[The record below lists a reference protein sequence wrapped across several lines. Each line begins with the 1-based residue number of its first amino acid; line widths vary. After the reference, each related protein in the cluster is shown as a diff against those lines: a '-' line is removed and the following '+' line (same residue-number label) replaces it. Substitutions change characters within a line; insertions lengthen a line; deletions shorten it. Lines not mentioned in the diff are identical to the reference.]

1 MTAQQL
7 AKYIR
12 IDSLKMVHRA
22 KAAHIGSALSI
33 ADILAAL
40 YGGVLKPEDKVIL
53 SKGHATV
60 ALYAALKHSGIN
72 LDLESYGQSGS
83 VLMHHVSHK
92 VPGVHFSTGSLGHG
106 LPFGVGIAK
115 AWQLQK
121 REGRVYVIM
130 SDGEMQEGSNWEA
143 IQFAAHHKLENLIAI
158 IDNNNLQSITTVEET
173 LDLRDLKAKLNAF
186 GWGASY
192 QDGHDVKKLAKDFAY
207 WHNAPRAIIAETI
220 KGKGVSFMEDKVE
233 WHYKTP
239 TDAELEQAIKEVQDA
254 QVIHGTIN
262 CWRCIRQTH
271 HANHR

>member
-1 MTAQQL
+1 MREL
-7 AKYIR
+7 AKKIR
-12 IDSLKMVHRA
+12 IDSLRMVHRA

-33 ADILAAL
+33 ADILATL
-40 YGGVLKPEDKVIL
+40 YGGVLRPYDKLIL

-60 ALYAALKHSGIN
+60 ALYAALKHSGTN
-72 LDLESYGQSGS
+72 LDLESYGKSGS
-83 VLMHHVSHK
+83 ILMHHVSHK

-143 IQFAAHHKLENLIAI
+143 IQFAAHHKLNNLTAI

-192 QDGHDVKKLAKDFAY
+192 QDGHNVKKLTKDFLY
-207 WHNAPRAIIAETI
+207 LHNAPIAIIAETV
-220 KGKGVSFMEDKVE
+220 KGKGVSFMENKVE

-239 TDAELEQAIKEVQDA
+239 TDAELEQAIKEVESA
-254 QVIHGTIN
+254 
-262 CWRCIRQTH
+262 
-271 HANHR
+271 

>member
-1 MTAQQL
+1 MREL
-7 AKYIR
+7 AKKIR
-12 IDSLKMVHRA
+12 IDSLRMVHRA

-33 ADILAAL
+33 ADILATL

-121 REGRVYVIM
+121 REGRVFVIM

-143 IQFAAHHKLENLIAI
+143 IQFAAHHKLENLVAI

-192 QDGHDVKKLAKDFAY
+192 QDGHDVDKLKKDFAY
-207 WHNAPRAIIAETI
+207 WHNAPRAIIAETT

-239 TDAELEQAIKEVQDA
+239 TDAELEQAIKEIESA
-254 QVIHGTIN
+254 
-262 CWRCIRQTH
+262 
-271 HANHR
+271 

>member
-1 MTAQQL
+1 MREL
-7 AKYIR
+7 AKKIR
-12 IDSLKMVHRA
+12 IDSLRMVHRA

-33 ADILAAL
+33 ADILATL
-40 YGGVLKPEDKVIL
+40 YGGVLKPQDKVIL

-143 IQFAAHHKLENLIAI
+143 IQFAAHHRLDNLTAI
-158 IDNNNLQSITTVEET
+158 IDNNDLQSITTVEET
-173 LDLRDLKAKLNAF
+173 LSLRDLKEKLNAF
-186 GWGASY
+186 GWGAWY
-192 QDGHDVKKLAKDFAY
+192 TRGHNVYTLEKDFAY
-207 WHNAPRAIIAETI
+207 SHNMPIALIAETV
-220 KGKGVSFMEDKVE
+220 KGKGVSFMENKVE

-239 TDAELEQAIKEVQDA
+239 TDAELEQAIREVENA
-254 QVIHGTIN
+254 
-262 CWRCIRQTH
+262 
-271 HANHR
+271 

>member
-33 ADILAAL
+33 ADILATL

-207 WHNAPRAIIAETI
+207 WHNAPRAIIAETT

-254 QVIHGTIN
+254 
-262 CWRCIRQTH
+262 
-271 HANHR
+271 

>member
-1 MTAQQL
+1 MKEL
-7 AKYIR
+7 AKKIR
-12 IDSLKMVHRA
+12 IDSLRMVHRA

-33 ADILAAL
+33 ADILAVL

-83 VLMHHVSHK
+83 VLMHHVSHH

-106 LPFGVGIAK
+106 LPFAVGIAK

-121 REGRVYVIM
+121 KEGRVYVIM

-143 IQFAAHHKLENLIAI
+143 IQFAAHHKLGNLTAI
-158 IDNNNLQSITTVEET
+158 IDNNKLQSLTTVEET
-173 LDLRDLKAKLNAF
+173 IDLRDLKRKFNAF
-186 GWGASY
+186 GWGGLY
-192 QDGHDVKKLAKDFAY
+192 VDGHDVNELAEWFSY
-207 WHNAPRAIIAETI
+207 THIAPIVIIAETV

-239 TDAELEQAIKEVQDA
+239 TDAELEQAIREVEDA
-254 QVIHGTIN
+254 
-262 CWRCIRQTH
+262 
-271 HANHR
+271 

>member
-1 MTAQQL
+1 
-7 AKYIR
+7 
-12 IDSLKMVHRA
+12 
-22 KAAHIGSALSI
+22 
-33 ADILAAL
+33 
-40 YGGVLKPEDKVIL
+40 
-53 SKGHATV
+53 
-60 ALYAALKHSGIN
+60 
-72 LDLESYGQSGS
+72 
-83 VLMHHVSHK
+83 MHHVSHK

-143 IQFAAHHKLENLIAI
+143 IQFAAHHRLANLTAI

-192 QDGHDVKKLAKDFAY
+192 QDGHDVDVLKADFAY
-207 WHNAPRAIIAETI
+207 WHNAPRAIIAVTT

-254 QVIHGTIN
+254 
-262 CWRCIRQTH
+262 
-271 HANHR
+271 

>member
-1 MTAQQL
+1 MREL
-7 AKYIR
+7 AKKIR
-12 IDSLKMVHRA
+12 IDSLRMVHRA

-33 ADILAAL
+33 ADILATL

-115 AWQLQK
+115 AWQLQG
-121 REGRVYVIM
+121 REGRVFVIM

-143 IQFAAHHKLENLIAI
+143 IQFAAHHKLENLVAI

-192 QDGHDVKKLAKDFAY
+192 QDGHDVDKLKKDFAY
-207 WHNAPRAIIAETI
+207 WHNAPRAIIAETT

-239 TDAELEQAIKEVQDA
+239 TDAELEQAIKEIESA
-254 QVIHGTIN
+254 
-262 CWRCIRQTH
+262 
-271 HANHR
+271 

>member
-1 MTAQQL
+1 MREL
-7 AKYIR
+7 AKKIR
-12 IDSLKMVHRA
+12 IDSLRMVHRA

-33 ADILAAL
+33 ADILATL

-115 AWQLQK
+115 AWQLQQ

-143 IQFAAHHKLENLIAI
+143 IQFAAHHRLANLTAI
-158 IDNNNLQSITTVEET
+158 IDNNDLQSITTVKET
-173 LDLRDLKAKLNAF
+173 LDLRDLKEKLNAF
-186 GWGASY
+186 GWGAWY
-192 QDGHDVKKLAKDFAY
+192 TRGHNVHILERDFAY
-207 WHNAPRAIIAETI
+207 SHNMPIALIAETV
-220 KGKGVSFMEDKVE
+220 KGKGVSFMENKVE

-254 QVIHGTIN
+254 
-262 CWRCIRQTH
+262 
-271 HANHR
+271 

>member
-1 MTAQQL
+1 MREL
-7 AKYIR
+7 AKKIR
-12 IDSLKMVHRA
+12 IDSLRMVHRA

-33 ADILAAL
+33 VDILAVL

-60 ALYAALKHSGIN
+60 ALNAALKHSGTN
-72 LDLESYGQSGS
+72 LDLESYGKSGS
-83 VLMHHVSHK
+83 ILMHHVSHK

-121 REGRVYVIM
+121 REGRVFVIM

-143 IQFAAHHKLENLIAI
+143 IQFAAHHKLDNLIAI

-173 LDLRDLKAKLNAF
+173 LDLRDLKIKFNAF

-192 QDGHDVKKLAKDFAY
+192 QDGHDVDKLKKDFAY
-207 WHNAPRAIIAETI
+207 WHNEPRAIIAETT

-239 TDAELEQAIKEVQDA
+239 TDAELEQAIKEVESA
-254 QVIHGTIN
+254 
-262 CWRCIRQTH
+262 
-271 HANHR
+271 

>member
-207 WHNAPRAIIAETI
+207 WHNAPRAIIAETT

-254 QVIHGTIN
+254 
-262 CWRCIRQTH
+262 
-271 HANHR
+271 

>member
-1 MTAQQL
+1 MREL
-7 AKYIR
+7 AKKIR
-12 IDSLKMVHRA
+12 IDSLRMVHRA

-33 ADILAAL
+33 ADILATL
-40 YGGVLKPEDKVIL
+40 YGGVLKPQDKVIL

-143 IQFAAHHKLENLIAI
+143 IQFAAHHRLDNLTAI
-158 IDNNNLQSITTVEET
+158 IDNNDLQSITTVEET
-173 LDLRDLKAKLNAF
+173 LALRDLKEKFNAF
-186 GWGASY
+186 GWGAWY
-192 QDGHDVKKLAKDFAY
+192 TRGHNVYILEKDFAY
-207 WHNAPRAIIAETI
+207 SHNMPIALIAETV
-220 KGKGVSFMEDKVE
+220 KGKGVSFMENKVE

-239 TDAELEQAIKEVQDA
+239 TDAELEQAIREVENA
-254 QVIHGTIN
+254 
-262 CWRCIRQTH
+262 
-271 HANHR
+271 

>member
-1 MTAQQL
+1 MKNL
-7 AKYIR
+7 AKKIR
-12 IDSLKMVHRA
+12 IDSLRMVHRA

-33 ADILAAL
+33 ADILATL

-83 VLMHHVSHK
+83 ILMHHVSHK

-121 REGRVYVIM
+121 REGRVFVIM

-143 IQFAAHHKLENLIAI
+143 IQFAAHHKLENLVAI

-186 GWGASY
+186 GWGAAY
-192 QDGHDVKKLAKDFAY
+192 QDGHDVDKLQKDFAY

-239 TDAELEQAIKEVQDA
+239 TNAELEQAIKEVQDA
-254 QVIHGTIN
+254 
-262 CWRCIRQTH
+262 
-271 HANHR
+271 

>member
-1 MTAQQL
+1 MKEL
-7 AKYIR
+7 AKKIR
-12 IDSLKMVHRA
+12 IDSLRMVHRA

-33 ADILAAL
+33 ADILATL
-40 YGGVLKPEDKVIL
+40 YGGVLRPYDKLIL

-60 ALYAALKHSGIN
+60 ALYAALKHSGTN
-72 LDLESYGQSGS
+72 LDLESYGKSGS

-143 IQFAAHHKLENLIAI
+143 IQFAAHHKLNNLTAI

-173 LDLRDLKAKLNAF
+173 LDLRDLKKKFNAF
-186 GWGASY
+186 GWGAWY
-192 QDGHDVKKLAKDFAY
+192 TKGHNVNKLTKDFLY
-207 WHNAPRAIIAETI
+207 LHNAPIAIIAETT

-239 TDAELEQAIKEVQDA
+239 TDAELEQAIKEVESA
-254 QVIHGTIN
+254 
-262 CWRCIRQTH
+262 
-271 HANHR
+271 

>member
-1 MTAQQL
+1 MREL
-7 AKYIR
+7 AKKIR
-12 IDSLKMVHRA
+12 IDSLRMVHRA

-33 ADILAAL
+33 ADILATL
-40 YGGVLKPEDKVIL
+40 YGGVLKPQDKVIL

-143 IQFAAHHKLENLIAI
+143 IQFAAHHRLDNLTAI
-158 IDNNNLQSITTVEET
+158 IDNNDLQSITTVEET
-173 LDLRDLKAKLNAF
+173 LALRDLKEKFNAF
-186 GWGASY
+186 GWGAWY
-192 QDGHDVKKLAKDFAY
+192 TRGHNVYTLEKDFAY
-207 WHNAPRAIIAETI
+207 SHNMPIALIAETV
-220 KGKGVSFMEDKVE
+220 KGKGVSFMENKVE

-239 TDAELEQAIKEVQDA
+239 TDAELEQAIREVENA
-254 QVIHGTIN
+254 
-262 CWRCIRQTH
+262 
-271 HANHR
+271 

>member
-1 MTAQQL
+1 MREL
-7 AKYIR
+7 AKKIR
-12 IDSLKMVHRA
+12 IDSLRMVHRA

-33 ADILAAL
+33 ADILATL
-40 YGGVLKPEDKVIL
+40 YGGVLRPYDKLIL

-60 ALYAALKHSGIN
+60 ALYAALKHSGTN
-72 LDLESYGQSGS
+72 LDLESYGKSGS
-83 VLMHHVSHK
+83 ILMHHVSHK

-143 IQFAAHHKLENLIAI
+143 IQFAAHHKLNNLTAI

-173 LDLRDLKAKLNAF
+173 LDLRDLKKKLNAF
-186 GWGASY
+186 GWGAWY
-192 QDGHDVKKLAKDFAY
+192 TKGHNVNKLTKDFLY
-207 WHNAPRAIIAETI
+207 LHNAPIAIIAETT

-239 TDAELEQAIKEVQDA
+239 TDAELEQAIKEVESA
-254 QVIHGTIN
+254 
-262 CWRCIRQTH
+262 
-271 HANHR
+271 

>member
-1 MTAQQL
+1 MREL
-7 AKYIR
+7 AKKIR
-12 IDSLKMVHRA
+12 IDSLRMVHRA

-33 ADILAAL
+33 ADILATL
-40 YGGVLKPEDKVIL
+40 YGGVLKPQDKVIL

-115 AWQLQK
+115 AWQLQG
-121 REGRVYVIM
+121 REGRVFVIM

-143 IQFAAHHKLENLIAI
+143 IQFAAHHRLDNLTAI

-173 LDLRDLKAKLNAF
+173 LDLRDLKEKLNAF
-186 GWGASY
+186 GWGAWY
-192 QDGHDVKKLAKDFAY
+192 TRGHNVYTLEKDFAY
-207 WHNAPRAIIAETI
+207 SHNMPIALIAETV
-220 KGKGVSFMEDKVE
+220 KGKGVSFMENKVE

-239 TDAELEQAIKEVQDA
+239 TDAELEQAIREVENA
-254 QVIHGTIN
+254 
-262 CWRCIRQTH
+262 
-271 HANHR
+271 

>member
-1 MTAQQL
+1 MKEL
-7 AKYIR
+7 AKKIR
-12 IDSLKMVHRA
+12 IDSLRMVHRA

-33 ADILAAL
+33 ADILATL
-40 YGGVLKPEDKVIL
+40 YGGVLRPYDKLIL

-60 ALYAALKHSGIN
+60 ALYAALKHSGTN
-72 LDLESYGQSGS
+72 LDLESYGKSGS

-143 IQFAAHHKLENLIAI
+143 IQFAAHHKLNNLTAI

-173 LDLRDLKAKLNAF
+173 LDLRDLKKKLNAF
-186 GWGASY
+186 GWGAWY
-192 QDGHDVKKLAKDFAY
+192 TKGHNVNKLTKDFLY
-207 WHNAPRAIIAETI
+207 LHNAPIAIIAETT

-239 TDAELEQAIKEVQDA
+239 TDAELEQAIKEVESA
-254 QVIHGTIN
+254 
-262 CWRCIRQTH
+262 
-271 HANHR
+271 

>member
-1 MTAQQL
+1 MREL
-7 AKYIR
+7 AKKIR
-12 IDSLKMVHRA
+12 IDSLRMVHRA

-33 ADILAAL
+33 ADILATL

-115 AWQLQK
+115 AWQLQG
-121 REGRVYVIM
+121 REGRVFVIM

-143 IQFAAHHKLENLIAI
+143 IQFAAHHKLENLVAI

-192 QDGHDVKKLAKDFAY
+192 QDGHDVDKLKKDFAY
-207 WHNAPRAIIAETI
+207 WHNAPRAIIAETT

-254 QVIHGTIN
+254 
-262 CWRCIRQTH
+262 
-271 HANHR
+271 

>member
-1 MTAQQL
+1 MREL
-7 AKYIR
+7 AKKIR
-12 IDSLKMVHRA
+12 IDSLRMVHRA

-33 ADILAAL
+33 ADILATL
-40 YGGVLKPEDKVIL
+40 YGGVLKPQDKVIL

-115 AWQLQK
+115 AWQLQG
-121 REGRVYVIM
+121 REGRVFVIM

-143 IQFAAHHKLENLIAI
+143 IQFVAHHNLGNLVAI

-173 LDLRDLKAKLNAF
+173 LSLRDLKEKLNAF
-186 GWGASY
+186 GWGATY
-192 QDGHDVKKLAKDFAY
+192 ADGHNVVELRKWFRY
-207 WHNAPRAIIAETI
+207 EHGAPMAIIARTI

-239 TDAELEQAIKEVQDA
+239 TDAELEQAIREVQDA
-254 QVIHGTIN
+254 
-262 CWRCIRQTH
+262 
-271 HANHR
+271 

>member
-1 MTAQQL
+1 MREL
-7 AKYIR
+7 AKKIR
-12 IDSLKMVHRA
+12 IDSLRMVHRA

-33 ADILAAL
+33 ADILATL
-40 YGGVLKPEDKVIL
+40 YGGVLKPQDKVIL

-115 AWQLQK
+115 AWQLQG
-121 REGRVYVIM
+121 REGRVFVIM

-143 IQFAAHHKLENLIAI
+143 IQFAAHHRLDNLTAI

-173 LDLRDLKAKLNAF
+173 LDLRDLKEKLNAF

-192 QDGHDVKKLAKDFAY
+192 QDGHDVDKLQKDFAY
-207 WHNAPRAIIAETI
+207 WHNAPRAIIAETV

-239 TDAELEQAIKEVQDA
+239 TDAELEQAIREVENA
-254 QVIHGTIN
+254 
-262 CWRCIRQTH
+262 
-271 HANHR
+271 

>member
-1 MTAQQL
+1 MREL
-7 AKYIR
+7 AKKIR
-12 IDSLKMVHRA
+12 IDSLRMVHRA

-33 ADILAAL
+33 ADILATL
-40 YGGVLKPEDKVIL
+40 YGGVLRPYDKLIL

-60 ALYAALKHSGIN
+60 ALYAALKHAGTN
-72 LDLESYGQSGS
+72 LDLESYGKSGS

-143 IQFAAHHKLENLIAI
+143 IQFAAHHKLNNLTAI

-173 LDLRDLKAKLNAF
+173 LDLRDLKKKLNAF
-186 GWGASY
+186 GWGAWY
-192 QDGHDVKKLAKDFAY
+192 TKGHNVNKLTKDFLY
-207 WHNAPRAIIAETI
+207 LHNAPIAIIAETT

-239 TDAELEQAIKEVQDA
+239 TDAELEQAIKEVESA
-254 QVIHGTIN
+254 
-262 CWRCIRQTH
+262 
-271 HANHR
+271 

>member
-1 MTAQQL
+1 MREL
-7 AKYIR
+7 AKKIR
-12 IDSLKMVHRA
+12 IDSLRMVHRA

-33 ADILAAL
+33 ADILATL
-40 YGGVLKPEDKVIL
+40 YGGVLRPYDKLIL

-60 ALYAALKHSGIN
+60 ALYAALKHSGTN
-72 LDLESYGQSGS
+72 LDLESYGKSGS

-143 IQFAAHHKLENLIAI
+143 IQFAAHHKLNNLTAI

-173 LDLRDLKAKLNAF
+173 LDLRDLKKKLNAF
-186 GWGASY
+186 GWGAWY
-192 QDGHDVKKLAKDFAY
+192 TKGHNVNKLTKDFLY
-207 WHNAPRAIIAETI
+207 LHNAPIAIIAETI

-239 TDAELEQAIKEVQDA
+239 TDAELEQAIKEVESA
-254 QVIHGTIN
+254 
-262 CWRCIRQTH
+262 
-271 HANHR
+271 

>member
-1 MTAQQL
+1 MKNL
-7 AKYIR
+7 AKKIR
-12 IDSLKMVHRA
+12 IDSLRMVHRA

-33 ADILAAL
+33 ADILATL
-40 YGGVLKPEDKVIL
+40 YGGVLNPEDKVIL

-83 VLMHHVSHK
+83 ILMHHVSHK

-121 REGRVYVIM
+121 REGRVFVIM

-143 IQFAAHHKLENLIAI
+143 IQFAAHHKLENLVAI

-192 QDGHDVKKLAKDFAY
+192 QDGHDVDVLRADFAY
-207 WHNAPRAIIAETI
+207 WHNAPRAIIAETT

-254 QVIHGTIN
+254 
-262 CWRCIRQTH
+262 
-271 HANHR
+271 

>member
-1 MTAQQL
+1 MREL
-7 AKYIR
+7 AKKIR
-12 IDSLKMVHRA
+12 IDSLRMVHRA

-33 ADILAAL
+33 ADILATL
-40 YGGVLKPEDKVIL
+40 YGGVLRPYDKLIL

-60 ALYAALKHSGIN
+60 ALYAALKHSGTN
-72 LDLESYGQSGS
+72 LDLESYGKSGS

-143 IQFAAHHKLENLIAI
+143 IQFAAHHKLNNLTAI

-173 LDLRDLKAKLNAF
+173 LDLRDLKKKLNAF
-186 GWGASY
+186 GWGAWY
-192 QDGHDVKKLAKDFAY
+192 TKGHNVNKLTKDFLY
-207 WHNAPRAIIAETI
+207 LHNAPIAIIAETT

-239 TDAELEQAIKEVQDA
+239 TDAELEQAIKEVESA
-254 QVIHGTIN
+254 
-262 CWRCIRQTH
+262 
-271 HANHR
+271 

>member
-1 MTAQQL
+1 MREL
-7 AKYIR
+7 AKKIR
-12 IDSLKMVHRA
+12 IDSLRMVHRA

-33 ADILAAL
+33 ADILATL
-40 YGGVLKPEDKVIL
+40 YGGVLKPQDKVIL

-143 IQFAAHHKLENLIAI
+143 IQFAAHHRLDNLTAI
-158 IDNNNLQSITTVEET
+158 IDNNDLQSITTVKET
-173 LDLRDLKAKLNAF
+173 LSLRDLKEKLNAF
-186 GWGASY
+186 GWGAWY
-192 QDGHDVKKLAKDFAY
+192 TRGHNVYTLEKDFAY
-207 WHNAPRAIIAETI
+207 SHNMPIALIAETV
-220 KGKGVSFMEDKVE
+220 KGKGVSFMENKVE

-239 TDAELEQAIKEVQDA
+239 TDAELEQAIREVENA
-254 QVIHGTIN
+254 
-262 CWRCIRQTH
+262 
-271 HANHR
+271 

>member
-1 MTAQQL
+1 MKDL
-7 AKYIR
+7 AKKIR
-12 IDSLKMVHRA
+12 IDSLRMVHRA

-40 YGGVLKPEDKVIL
+40 YGDVVRPEDKVIL

-60 ALYAALKHSGIN
+60 AMYAALKHTGIN

-115 AWQLQK
+115 AWQLQG
-121 REGRVYVIM
+121 REGRVYVIL

-143 IQFAAHHKLENLIAI
+143 IQFAAHHKLENLLAI

-173 LDLRDLKAKLNAF
+173 LALGDLKRKLNAF
-186 GWGASY
+186 GWDARY
-192 QDGHDVKKLAKDFAY
+192 VDGHDIGELKRDLAYSHDV
-207 WHNAPRAIIAETI
+207 PRAVIARTV
-220 KGKGVSFMEDKVE
+220 KGKGVSFMENQVA
-233 WHYKTP
+233 WHYKYP
-239 TDAELEQAIKEVQDA
+239 TDDELEQAIKEVEDA
-254 QVIHGTIN
+254 
-262 CWRCIRQTH
+262 
-271 HANHR
+271 

>member
-1 MTAQQL
+1 
-7 AKYIR
+7 
-12 IDSLKMVHRA
+12 
-22 KAAHIGSALSI
+22 
-33 ADILAAL
+33 
-40 YGGVLKPEDKVIL
+40 
-53 SKGHATV
+53 
-60 ALYAALKHSGIN
+60 
-72 LDLESYGQSGS
+72 
-83 VLMHHVSHK
+83 MHHVSHK

-115 AWQLQK
+115 AWQLQD

-143 IQFAAHHKLENLIAI
+143 IQFAAHHKLENLVAI

-192 QDGHDVKKLAKDFAY
+192 QDGHDVDKLKADFAY
-207 WHNAPRAIIAETI
+207 WHNAPRAIIAETT

-239 TDAELEQAIKEVQDA
+239 TDAELEQAIREVQDA
-254 QVIHGTIN
+254 D
-262 CWRCIRQTH
+262 
-271 HANHR
+271 